1 VAQGLSRS
9 FPLPGNIDFSRIE
22 INRKRSLPVRDF
34 YLQFKEELSFTLK
47 SPESSLVTEIIEAN
61 IHRPGLA
68 LAGFTGVYAFQRIQI
83 LGTTE
88 WSFLESCGSEKRK
101 AIFERVKDYRSPLWV
116 LTHNAAPHD
125 ELLALA
131 QAQNIPVITT
141 ARETVDFIREVQDI
155 LEDWFA
161 PYCSVHASLVDVYG
175 VGMLYVGESGVGKS
189 ECVLDL
195 VERGHRLVADD
206 IVHLIRKGHSIIGKG
221 NKILGHHMEIRGI
234 GIVDIGR
241 LFGIRAIRNTK
252 KVEVVVELQR
262 WRDGENYERT
272 GLDPITTDV
281 IGIPVSKVV
290 IPISP
295 GKNITVISE
304 VIAMNMLLK
313 MNGIDAAKLFN
324 EKLIETMKN
333 KARQNQ
339 LTRLANE
346 VYE

>member
-1 VAQGLSRS
+1 MADH
-9 FPLPGNIDFSRIE
+9 IDFSRLE

-34 YLQFKEELSFTLK
+34 FFQFKEDLSLTLK
-47 SPESSLVTEIIEAN
+47 TPESSLATEIIESN
-61 IHRPGLA
+61 LHRPGLA
-68 LAGFTGVYAFQRIQI
+68 LAGFTEVYSYQRVQI

-88 WSFLESCGSEKRK
+88 WFYLESVGAEKRHE
-101 AIFERVKDYRSPLWV
+101 IFQRLKVFRSPLWV
-116 LTHNAAPHD
+116 LTHNAGPHD
-125 ELLALA
+125 ELLQMCLE
-131 QAQNIPVITT
+131 QNVPVLST
-141 ARETVDFIREVQDI
+141 ARETLDFCTEVQDI

-175 VGMLYVGESGVGKS
+175 VGMLYIGESGVGKS

-206 IVHLIRKGHSIIGKG
+206 VVHLIRKGRSIIGKG

-234 GIVDIGR
+234 GVVDVGK

-262 WRDGENYERT
+262 WREGENYERT
-272 GLDPITTDV
+272 GLDPLATEI
-281 IGIPVSKVV
+281 IGMPVSKVV

-313 MNGIDAAKLFN
+313 MNGVDAAKLFN

-333 KARQNQ
+333 KSRQQN
-339 LTRLANE
+339 LTRLSTE
-346 VYE
+346 VHE

>member
-1 VAQGLSRS
+1 MADS
-9 FPLPGNIDFSRIE
+9 IDFSRLDIH
-22 INRKRSLPVRDF
+22 RKKSLPVRDF
-34 YLQFKEELSFTLK
+34 FVQFREELSLTLRT
-47 SPESSLVTEIIEAN
+47 PESSLSTEVIEASL
-61 IHRPGLA
+61 HRPGLA
-68 LAGFTGVYAFQRIQI
+68 LAGFTQVYSYQRVQI

-88 WSFLESCGSEKRK
+88 WFYLESIGPEKRREL
-101 AIFERVKDYRSPLWV
+101 FERIREFRSPLWV
-116 LTHNAAPHD
+116 LTHNASPHD
-125 ELLALA
+125 ELLEMCRE
-131 QAQNIPVITT
+131 QNVPVVST
-141 ARETVDFIREVQDI
+141 ARETLDFVTEVQGV

-206 IVHLIRKGHSIIGKG
+206 IVNLTRKGRSIIGKG

-234 GIVDIGR
+234 GIVDVGK

-252 KVEVVVELQR
+252 KVEVVVELQK
-262 WRDGENYERT
+262 WKEGETYDRT
-272 GLDPITTDV
+272 GLDPLNTEM
-281 IGIPVSKVV
+281 IGTPIPKVV

-313 MNGIDAAKLFN
+313 MNGVDAAKLFN
-324 EKLIETMKN
+324 EKLIETMKE
-333 KARQNQ
+333 KSRQEG
-339 LTRLANE
+339 LKRLGTE
-346 VYE
+346 DVHE

>member
-1 VAQGLSRS
+1 MPESM
-9 FPLPGNIDFSRIE
+9 DFTRVDIH
-22 INRKRSLPVRDF
+22 RKRSLPVRDF
-34 YLQFKEELSFTLK
+34 FVQFREELSLALRTPETTLA
-47 SPESSLVTEIIEAN
+47 TEIIESSL
-61 IHRPGLA
+61 HRPGLA
-68 LAGFTGVYAFQRIQI
+68 LAGFTQVFSYQRMQI
-83 LGTTE
+83 IGTTE
-88 WSFLESCGSEKRK
+88 WFYLEAAGPDKRRE
-101 AIFERVKDYRSPLWV
+101 IFDRLREFRSPLWV
-116 LTHNAAPHD
+116 LTHNASPHE
-125 ELLALA
+125 ELLDLCRE
-131 QAQNIPVITT
+131 QNVPIFST
-141 ARETVDFIREVQDI
+141 ARETLDFCTEVQDI

-175 VGMLYVGESGVGKS
+175 VGMLYIGESGVGKS

-206 IVHLIRKGHSIIGKG
+206 IVNLTRKGRPIIGKG
-221 NKILGHHMEIRGI
+221 NKILGHHMEIRGV
-234 GIVDIGR
+234 GIVDVGK

-252 KVEVVVELQR
+252 KVEVVVELQK

-272 GLDPITTDV
+272 GLDPLTTDV
-281 IGIPVSKVV
+281 IGVPVSKVI

-333 KARQNQ
+333 KSRLNS
-339 LTRLANE
+339 LTRLSTE

>member
-1 VAQGLSRS
+1 MSES
-9 FPLPGNIDFSRIE
+9 IE
-22 INRKRSLPVRDF
+22 FNRLEVNRKRSLPVRDF
-34 YLQFKEELSFTLK
+34 YFQFKEELSLNIKT
-47 SPESSLVTEIIEAN
+47 PESTLCTEIIEAN
-61 IHRPGLA
+61 LHRPGLA
-68 LAGFTGVYAFQRIQI
+68 LAGFTGVYSFQRMQI
-83 LGTTE
+83 IGTTE
-88 WSFLESCGSEKRK
+88 WSYLESVGAEKRK
-101 AIFERVKDYRSPLWV
+101 EIFARLQDYRSPLWV
-116 LTHNAAPHD
+116 LSHNAGLHD
-125 ELLALA
+125 ELLQMCLT
-131 QAQNIPVITT
+131 QNVPILTT
-141 ARETVDFIREVQDI
+141 SRETLDFCTEVQDI

-161 PYCSVHASLVDVYG
+161 PYSSVHASLVDVYG
-175 VGMLYVGESGVGKS
+175 VGMLYIGESGVGKS

-234 GIVDIGR
+234 GIVDVGK

-252 KVEVVVELQR
+252 KVEVVVELQK
-262 WRDGENYERT
+262 WREGENYERT
-272 GLDPITTDV
+272 GLDPLNTDV

-333 KARQNQ
+333 KSRLNS
-339 LTRLANE
+339 LTRLSTE

>member
-1 VAQGLSRS
+1 MPES
-9 FPLPGNIDFSRIE
+9 IDFSRLE
-22 INRKRSLPVRDF
+22 IHRKRSLPVRDF
-34 YLQFKEELSFTLK
+34 FVQFSGELALSLRT
-47 SPESSLVTEIIEAN
+47 PESSLATEITESSL
-61 IHRPGLA
+61 HRPGLA
-68 LAGFTGVYAFQRIQI
+68 LAGFTQVFTYQRVQI
-83 LGTTE
+83 IGTTE
-88 WSFLESCGSEKRK
+88 WFYLESVGADKRREIFDRLSEFR
-101 AIFERVKDYRSPLWV
+101 APLWV
-116 LTHNAAPHD
+116 LTHNASPHE
-125 ELLALA
+125 ELVDMCRE
-131 QAQNIPVITT
+131 QNVPIVST
-141 ARETVDFIREVQDI
+141 ARETMDFCTEVQDL

-206 IVHLIRKGHSIIGKG
+206 IVNLTRKGRSIIGRG

-234 GIVDIGR
+234 GIVDVGK

-262 WRDGENYERT
+262 WIEGEAYDRT
-272 GLDPITTDV
+272 GLDPINTEM
-281 IGIPVSKVV
+281 IGISVPKVV

-313 MNGIDAAKLFN
+313 MNGVDAAKLFN
-324 EKLIETMKN
+324 EKLIETMKE
-333 KARQNQ
+333 KARPEG
-339 LTRLANE
+339 LTRLGSE
-346 VYE
+346 VHE